1 MTIILLIEHVKVEGI
16 LVPNHVHMWEDS
28 EDDVCDIEVGD
39 STDVEPLLE
48 DRDTQA
54 VKYRKGLKSIDVQVV
69 ETIDIQVVEPMA
81 ARDVKALVQ
90 ESLVREMESVDACDL
105 VREMESDDSRDVESL
120 VQDVELVDT
129 PELVQEVESVDSND
143 DVESP
148 VREVE
153 LVDIHDV
160 ELLAR
165 DMELVDTWD
174 GGLVVSHVK
183 PGQDVVLGDVSVV
196 AQEMELHDVSTFYVD
211 VMKVTVTS
219 EQKETAE
226 EQSLE
231 ERTPRIVESDKKDIE
246 KSISKLTFK
255 FFNYSTKLKML
266 YL

>member
-1 MTIILLIEHVKVEGI
+1 M
-16 LVPNHVHMWEDS
+16 
-28 EDDVCDIEVGD
+28 
-39 STDVEPLLE
+39 
-48 DRDTQA
+48 
-54 VKYRKGLKSIDVQVV
+54 
-69 ETIDIQVVEPMA
+69 
-81 ARDVKALVQ
+81 
-90 ESLVREMESVDACDL
+90 DACDL
-105 VREMESDDSRDVESL
+105 VREVESDDSRDVKSL

-143 DVESP
+143 VESP
-148 VREVE
+148 VQNVE

-196 AQEMELHDVSTFYVD
+196 AQEMELHDVLTLYLD
-211 VMKVTVTS
+211 LMKITVTS

-231 ERTPRIVESDKKDIE
+231 ERIPRIVESDKKDIE